1 MVELVIVVVVLLFVP
16 YAIVGAIILAHNG
29 RVKVNKDYKY
39 RPSVSVFLPTF
50 NEEKNIAKKLD
61 NLLAQT
67 YPISEI
73 LVFDCST
80 DNTVKIVKEYQKR
93 MSTIKLIEQ
102 KQRIGMARTL
112 NEAFTLANGEIF
124 VKTDCDSISRP
135 NALNE
140 LVANFGDHRVGGA
153 TGICIAENGVE
164 KYFRKVMTAIQVAET
179 NIDSTLIAHATS
191 LLAFRSSLL
200 EPVSADSLADDTEEF
215 LLIRRKGYRTVIDT
229 AVVSHEEVP
238 SDYMT
243 RRTQKD
249 RRSQGIVKLLLQNI
263 TMPFNPKYKKYGAI
277 VLPLEWFI
285 LVFSPIL
292 LIAFGVLIGLV
303 LYAVHQLLPLAV
315 FSAIGIAAVKRS
327 NFISAIIDTQLSGL
341 MGLVRAF
348 TKRNAQG
355 MWVKA
360 R

>member
-1 MVELVIVVVVLLFVP
+1 
-16 YAIVGAIILAHNG
+16 
-29 RVKVNKDYKY
+29 
-39 RPSVSVFLPTF
+39 
-50 NEEKNIAKKLD
+50 
-61 NLLAQT
+61 
-67 YPISEI
+67 
-73 LVFDCST
+73 
-80 DNTVKIVKEYQKR
+80 
-93 MSTIKLIEQ
+93 
-102 KQRIGMARTL
+102 
-112 NEAFTLANGEIF
+112 
-124 VKTDCDSISRP
+124 
-135 NALNE
+135 
-140 LVANFGDHRVGGA
+140 
-153 TGICIAENGVE
+153 
-164 KYFRKVMTAIQVAET
+164 
-179 NIDSTLIAHATS
+179 
-191 LLAFRSSLL
+191 
-200 EPVSADSLADDTEEF
+200 
-215 LLIRRKGYRTVIDT
+215 
-229 AVVSHEEVP
+229 
-238 SDYMT
+238 MT